1 VLPSAASKMS
11 ARELPPLLCRPSTR
25 STRKSTMDDDD
36 NIPHDFFFGHRRGR
50 EKEREGRGG
59 I

>member
-1 VLPSAASKMS
+1 
-11 ARELPPLLCRPSTR
+11 
-25 STRKSTMDDDD
+25 MDDDD